1 MQVRDLTETEC
12 QEVLQRLNLGRI
24 ACAKD
29 NQPYV
34 VPAYF
39 YLDGRYLY
47 SFGTLG
53 QKIEWMRANPR
64 VCVEVDEGTDGS
76 HWTTVI
82 AFGYYEELRDTPEH
96 NEARQR
102 ALALFQTRRAWWSIG
117 GGEARDAR
125 ASRPDRLPHQHHA
138 ADRPPDQ
145 RPRERILTAASRAS
159 RIRNLRGTLTRPRP
173 AVSRRRCHRRGSDP
187 TTRDRSRETSLRS
200 LHRAQLPEW
209 LAPPPVCAGADWCC
223 QVSWDG

>member
-64 VCVEVDEGTDGS
+64 VCVEVDE
-76 HWTTVI
+76 TT
-82 AFGYYEELRDTPEH
+82 R
-96 NEARQR
+96 R
-102 ALALFQTRRAWWSIG
+102 LALDDRACVWV
-117 GGEARDAR
+117 
-125 ASRPDRLPHQHHA
+125 
-138 ADRPPDQ
+138 
-145 RPRERILTAASRAS
+145 
-159 RIRNLRGTLTRPRP
+159 LRGAARHT
-173 AVSRRRCHRRGSDP
+173 
-187 TTRDRSRETSLRS
+187 
-200 LHRAQLPEW
+200 
-209 LAPPPVCAGADWCC
+209 
-223 QVSWDG
+223 

>member
-1 MQVRDLTETEC
+1 MVPGGGKIAQHNRRREQHGGEATMQVRDLTETEC

-64 VCVEVDEGTDGS
+64 VCVEVDETIDVS
-76 HWTTVI
+76 HWTTVL
-82 AFGYYEELRDTPEH
+82 AYGYYEELPDTPEH
-96 NEARQR
+96 SEARQR
-102 ALALFQTRRAWWSIG
+102 ALALFQTRRAWWTPAAAKRGAREHHVPIVYRISIT
-117 GGEARDAR
+117 
-125 ASRPDRLPHQHHA
+125 RL
-138 ADRPPDQ
+138 
-145 RPRERILTAASRAS
+145 T
-159 RIRNLRGTLTRPRP
+159 G
-173 AVSRRRCHRRGSDP
+173 RRTSSVDSGS
-187 TTRDRSRETSLRS
+187 SVESGS
-200 LHRAQLPEW
+200 
-209 LAPPPVCAGADWCC
+209 
-223 QVSWDG
+223 